1 MSDNNSITILLDK
14 CVGCTLCVKACP
26 FGAIHMA
33 NKKAVIDMAK
43 CNLCGACVPVC
54 KFNAIEIRKEA
65 GEKKDSSMD
74 RLDSILA
81 DCDKMEKRVDALC
94 ASRKDVESVEPGQK
108 VKITYG
114 DSVYDLVSAREA
126 GKKAEKAGKPIT
138 ANPFPKRMSDTDP
151 DQIRKHDS
159 WESGWEYSRDAAS
172 GWEPHAGQM

>member
-1 MSDNNSITILLDK
+1 LTRQRSRTRDMPRNRTMPLEKGPVGSDAFGRNIAAEE
-14 CVGCTLCVKACP
+14 KAGKP
-26 FGAIHMA
+26 PKQAEAIA
-33 NKKAVIDMAK
+33 YS
-43 CNLCGACVPVC
+43 
-54 KFNAIEIRKEA
+54 EA
-65 GEKKDSSMD
+65 GEKKDGGMG

-94 ASRKDVESVEPGQK
+94 ASRK
-108 VKITYG
+108 

-151 DQIRKHDS
+151 DQILKHES

>member
-1 MSDNNSITILLDK
+1 MPLEKGPVGSDAFGRSIATEE
-14 CVGCTLCVKACP
+14 KAGKP
-26 FGAIHMA
+26 PKQAEAIA
-33 NKKAVIDMAK
+33 YS
-43 CNLCGACVPVC
+43 
-54 KFNAIEIRKEA
+54 EA